1 MWKVFEQLLKEKNVT
16 AYEVAKA
23 CGFSQSILS
32 RWKSGKYIPKTD
44 KMQKIADY
52 FGVPLEYLLTGVQ
65 KDVHETGYYL
75 NPETA
80 KVAQEMFENGC
91 KVVVFDS
98 PQLFE
103 AGQDADCDRTV
114 AVLADKALRLERIMA
129 RDKIS
134 EQAALL
140 RMSAQPD
147 DDFYRQR
154 ADVIWE
160 NNGDAETLRQTAK
173 EWLSWL

>member
-80 KVAQEMFENGC
+80 KVAQEMFENPELR
-91 KVVVFDS
+91 VLFDAARDAS
-98 PQLFE
+98 PEDL
-103 AGQDADCDRTV
+103 RTV
-114 AVLADKALRLERIMA
+114 YSLLLALKR
-129 RDKIS
+129 K
-134 EQAALL
+134 EQ
-140 RMSAQPD
+140 PND
-147 DDFYRQR
+147 
-154 ADVIWE
+154 
-160 NNGDAETLRQTAK
+160 
-173 EWLSWL
+173 